1 MKDAKGHGSNGRGGV
16 SIIQSGGLRGVGL
29 SNNYRAPLAGANRR
43 PDRDYTSDAARTV
56 GELRSRMANTGDGH
70 KTGLLQGIKNILGG

>member
-1 MKDAKGHGSNGRGGV
+1 MKDAKGHGSDARGASIIKSGGLKGV
-16 SIIQSGGLRGVGL
+16 SIGPNFRGT
-29 SNNYRAPLAGANRR
+29 SRMR
-43 PDRDYTSDAARTV
+43 PDRDFKNDAARTV